1 MPENA
6 SEYRQLVEEVYF
18 EDGTVQKVGFHEGK
32 WLVKTEY
39 ERIAVSKKGF
49 LLHLVYNESG
59 QAHSYK
65 LYLSFAEMAAD
76 DLDSCLLSKVAAVLG
91 VKDYITFL
99 D

>member
-1 MPENA
+1 MAKNSVDYE
-6 SEYRQLVEEVYF
+6 QLVEEVYF
-18 EDGTVQKVGFHEGK
+18 EDGTFQKVGFREGK

-39 ERIAVSKKGF
+39 ERIAVSRKGF

-59 QAHSYK
+59 QAQSYK

-76 DLDSCLLSKVAAVLG
+76 DIDFCLLSKVAAVLG